1 MRRRILISVLLA
13 TVVGMTATA
22 PASAH
27 RNPPLCTSNSLDLR
41 IDRDRPVVFVGE
53 LVTYTIYAANAGAAA
68 CDITNASIFIQLP
81 TATGAPS
88 ATRTPL
94 TVGAIDLP
102 GNSAERMIGRIST
115 NVNVNDAVSDAVAQ
129 ASASGTLH
137 DAPVDHAANIVKTL
151 GTTVVRPGIE
161 VDKAAN
167 IRNGQAPQDVTYT
180 FSVYN
185 RTNPPLPL
193 DNVTLTDNQCPGV
206 VRAVPNGDTNGDNR
220 LDPAEVWLYTCTM
233 RHGAGVFT
241 NTATAC
247 AELFLD
253 AGRSRKVCDEDQ
265 ETVEFTNPPVAAP
278 PVVPQVA
285 VKPAAIVQPCTL
297 STPSGL
303 RVRAGQLNTIRARV
317 RNVDA
322 GTTVTITLPGG
333 KKVTAKTNAAGVAV
347 LRVRPTKSGRATIRI
362 AECAE
367 VERLTVRPAR
377 RVVAQRN
384 PRVTG

>member
-1 MRRRILISVLLA
+1 LISVLLA
-13 TVVGMTATA
+13 TVVGMTAAA

-27 RNPPLCTSNSLDLR
+27 RSPAGCTSNSLDLR

-53 LVTYTIYAANAGAAA
+53 AVTYTVFAANAGASA
-68 CDITNASIFIQLP
+68 CDITNATIYIQLP

-94 TVGAIDLP
+94 VVGAIDLP

-115 NVNVNDAVSDAVAQ
+115 NVNVNDGVTDAVAQ

-161 VDKAAN
+161 VDKVAN

-206 VRAVPNGDTNGDNR
+206 QPAVPFGDNNPLNGR
-220 LDPAEVWLYTCTM
+220 LDPGEVWKYTCTM

-253 AGRSRKVCDEDQ
+253 GGRSRKVCDEDQ

-285 VKPAAIVQPCTL
+285 VKPAAVVQPPCTL

-333 KKVTAKTNAAGVAV
+333 KKVTAKTNAAGVAI

-362 AECAE
+362 AQCAE